1 MVKIGHNAILR
12 QILVWKL
19 ILNEVLLKSKGIL
32 NPNCNDFTYFTMIKN
47 YTLFFYLILNL
58 VAENTFSQE
67 IRIFTKEDFDLRGDV
82 KSCLVITDYGKEE
95 YDFNANGL
103 LTKSVTRYNDSDYDI
118 TYYQYDRG
126 FLKEKRLENYRGN
139 TFDTSTSIAHFY
151 ELDTMGIKKITEKIV
166 SYQKEFL
173 ERYEYFYDADDRV
186 IKIIR
191 SNNDGTDETE
201 IEYTTYKDE
210 QTKTYRL
217 NGVEQKSIRTSHRK
231 TKNGTSEKVVLTKKY
246 LNGDPLAATEEIFD
260 SSGLLISTTHFE
272 YDEKTQQFAP
282 EQTSLFTY
290 DSNGT
295 LSRLVEKKGN
305 LEKVKEYIYQYDD
318 GESGN
323 WVKQIITPDNAYTTR
338 RIKYY
343 EFQEEAEEE

>member
-1 MVKIGHNAILR
+1 
-12 QILVWKL
+12 
-19 ILNEVLLKSKGIL
+19 
-32 NPNCNDFTYFTMIKN
+32 MIKN
-47 YTLFFYLILNL
+47 YILFFCSILNL
-58 VAENTFSQE
+58 VAIDTFSQE

-95 YDFNANGL
+95 YDFDENGL
-103 LTKSVTRYNDSDYDI
+103 LAKSVTRYNDSDYDI
-118 TYYQYDRG
+118 TYYQYDMG

-151 ELDTMGIKKITEKIV
+151 ELDTTDTKKITEKIV
-166 SYQKEFL
+166 SYEKEFL
-173 ERYEYFYDADDRV
+173 DQYEYFYDADDRV
-186 IKIIR
+186 VKIIR
-191 SNNDGTDETE
+191 TNNDGTDETN
-201 IEYTTYKDE
+201 IEYTSYKDE

-217 NGVEQKSIRTSHRK
+217 NGVEQKSIRTSNRK
-231 TKNGTSEKVVLTKKY
+231 TKKGTSEKVVLTKKF

-260 SSGLLISTTHFE
+260 VSGQLLSTIHFG

-282 EQTSLFTY
+282 EQTTLFTY
-290 DSNGT
+290 DDNGT

-305 LEKVKEYIYQYDD
+305 SEKVKDYIYQYDD

-323 WVKQIITPDNAYTTR
+323 WVKQIVTPDNAYTTR